1 MYPGAN
7 LLPQGYLLYFSP
19 MISWRKEALPR
30 KKGTN
35 CTVAPAKMTSDQRP
49 GHPLAI
55 LFLLPLPPTI
65 RLPYVYRKLS
75 VLLERCLPNAHA
87 FKVSRYANTWRVRPP
102 RGSGVVFKASK
113 AEHQKAQVP
122 VGIVNWL
129 VAFPRRLCG
138 RRPWPI
144 AQTRDTTHHTRYLP
158 PKEEACWCGG
168 QSCKLVALCRRR
180 GNRRCGHH
188 SQGRPVYDPPRRGRR
203 HARKS

>member
-1 MYPGAN
+1 MPTCSPRATF
-7 LLPQGYLLYFSP
+7 LLTFSP

-35 CTVAPAKMTSDQRP
+35 CTVARAKMTSDLEARP
-49 GHPLAI
+49 SPCDPIPAAAASDH
-55 LFLLPLPPTI
+55 T
-65 RLPYVYRKLS
+65 V
-75 VLLERCLPNAHA
+75 VLLEHCLPNAHA
-87 FKVSRYANTWRVRPP
+87 YKVSQVHHGTNTWRVRPP

-168 QSCKLVALCRRR
+168 QSCKLVALCHRR

>member
-1 MYPGAN
+1 
-7 LLPQGYLLYFSP
+7 

-35 CTVAPAKMTSDQRP
+35 CTVARAKMTSDLEARP
-49 GHPLAI
+49 SPCDPIPAAAASDH
-55 LFLLPLPPTI
+55 T
-65 RLPYVYRKLS
+65 V
-75 VLLERCLPNAHA
+75 VLLEHCLPNAHA
-87 FKVSRYANTWRVRPP
+87 YKVSQVHHGTNTWRVRPP

-168 QSCKLVALCRRR
+168 QSCKLVALCHRR